1 MIHLELHGL
10 LCFPLAAV
18 QEDADRDEM
27 SGGDCDLS
35 EQREGGNQFFES
47 TYTRVVPAQAR
58 SMEVGRIK
66 RYKNCFRFAQCL
78 LPGCAETQDE
88 ASDEVRASGR
98 RHRSA
103 KVNIEGRAVEMSIT
117 SAAMYSRIPDIK
129 QLKFE
134 AKLSKWA
141 DQNCEEV
148 ISRCDQEELLTHIL
162 SGSCSGRAL
171 SSRR

>member
-1 MIHLELHGL
+1 MPTGMRCPVEIAACLSSVKGETNFSRVPLRESYLHRPGQWKW
-10 LCFPLAAV
+10 AALNAIRTV
-18 QEDADRDEM
+18 
-27 SGGDCDLS
+27 S
-35 EQREGGNQFFES
+35 E
-47 TYTRVVPAQAR
+47 V
-58 SMEVGRIK
+58 
-66 RYKNCFRFAQCL
+66 AQCL
-78 LPGCAETQDE
+78 FPGCAETQDE

-103 KVNIEGRAVEMSIT
+103 KVNTEGRAVEMSIT

-134 AKLSKWA
+134 AKLSKWT